1 MPSRNTA
8 IARLLAVIALGAAAV
23 SVIVVVGS
31 TAGDGGSKADAPRKS
46 AAQKKQAKKNRK
58 TPKVYE
64 VKEGDNLSMIA
75 DRTGVSVDEI
85 EELNP
90 DLDPQALTIGQKL
103 KLR

>member
-1 MPSRNTA
+1 MPKRNSV
-8 IARLLAVIALGAAAV
+8 ISRLLAVLALGIAV
-23 SVIVVVGS
+23 VAVIVAVGAATGNGDADS
-31 TAGDGGSKADAPRKS
+31 TSSKP
-46 AAQKKQAKKNRK
+46 AATKKQQARKNRNKPK
-58 TPKVYE
+58 TYE

>member
-1 MPSRNTA
+1 MSTRNSV
-8 IARLLAVIALGAAAV
+8 ISRLLAVLALGAAVVAL
-23 SVIVVVGS
+23 IVVVGGA
-31 TAGDGGSKADAPRKS
+31 TGDGDADKS
-46 AAQKKQAKKNRK
+46 PGKTATTKKQTRKNRNKPK
-58 TPKVYE
+58 TYK

>member
-1 MPSRNTA
+1 MSTRNNV
-8 IARLLAVIALGAAAV
+8 IARLLAVLALGAAVVAV
-23 SVIVVVGS
+23 FVVVGS
-31 TAGDGGSKADAPRKS
+31 ATEDGNGKTDTPRK
-46 AAQKKQAKKNRK
+46 AASGKKQGKKNRNRPK
-58 TPKVYE
+58 TYE

-75 DRTGVSVDEI
+75 DRTGVPIDEI